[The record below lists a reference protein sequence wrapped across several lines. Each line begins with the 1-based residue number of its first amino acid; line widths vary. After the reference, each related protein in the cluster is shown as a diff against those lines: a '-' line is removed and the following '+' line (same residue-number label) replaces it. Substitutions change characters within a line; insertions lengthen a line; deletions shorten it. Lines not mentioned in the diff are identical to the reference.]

1 MKKIRTKF
9 LPLLLALVTI
19 LSLLPTS
26 AFAASKTGSGIQIT
40 QNQAYWSTRLLA
52 NGTPYS
58 YRPPLADG
66 KLVYCMDSGLGYH
79 YATKSFLDSF
89 TWTSGSGADA
99 DAVLQSAITNSGL
112 SEMDAMTIENV
123 KWMMTYLN
131 DCKASNVGQLFMAV
145 QTYVWENQ
153 SYKGEP
159 GGDGDAGGYA
169 NADTYELYLSLI
181 DDLLAKKAAEDAE
194 FLKQIEAYKA
204 QGIEASIVE
213 DASAKWAVFAI
224 SSNRKNQSFFNYYG
238 PRKLSVG
245 EAKPDQPEQPTGGT
259 GKITLKK
266 TAAGTLKGLPG
277 ARYSIYFNGQIVGSD
292 VTGESGELHIEDA
305 ATGLWTFV
313 ETAAPSGYCLDPT
326 PKSVYV
332 DVSEGDRE
340 YTVAAV
346 NYAMPSM
353 IIYKE
358 DAQTSAPV
366 PGTVLS
372 VKSVTGAYSTSVK
385 IGESGSA
392 TLEGLEP
399 GVYVVSEESVPE
411 PYILSNTEQTVA
423 LRPGKTTE
431 VHFQDYKKPGLEI
444 LKKNIANMDP
454 IPDMTYKVEQ
464 IDGSFETTVTTD
476 LRGRAFLAD
485 LPVGSYRISEV
496 GGPSN
501 VILSE
506 IPQVIY
512 LEAGCTRTVT
522 FFNAIK
528 PTLTVL
534 KQNSVTSDPLPGAKL
549 HIYYASDNTSTG
561 EMHDLGVF
569 YSNEEGKVI
578 LTDAERGWYKIVEES
593 CPQGFGFL
601 DGEAVQEFYLEENT
615 SKTVIIRNVPL
626 SALVGFKYDTKT
638 GKGIPGCRFELR
650 YLSGNTSGTGGTVIG
665 TYVTGPNGAFTVT
678 GLKKGTYICEEVSSD
693 GNHIIDS
700 EPQTVWIS
708 GEDQDVVIIRF
719 GNSPFGSLLI
729 TKLSDDNKRSPIP
742 NTDFLLTYSDGTFVG
757 NDNGIYTTNA
767 AGEILVDG
775 LEPGVT
781 IIVRE
786 VRAAAGFLLDESPQH
801 IQIKSGETVHLQF
814 LNKPL
819 GNLIIKKNSSAPT
832 QEAVPGAEFEITY
845 ADGSYVDAAGGT
857 ISSNGRYVTDE
868 HGEIRISGIVGT
880 VVVTEIKS
888 GPGYQLDEANR
899 TQTVTINPGDTQT
912 LQFYNTPISKVEFIK
927 VDENDRSVR
936 IPDTTIEVRRL
947 DGALVTTLVT
957 SESGQAF
964 AQLEDGSYYAVETVA
979 NPKYQLDSITGYG
992 YATTVGS
999 CWLAP
1004 LVEAG
1009 EGVNMSFLVK
1019 RQSKEKILS
1028 KIAQTTM
1035 VNRSRMRDVGDTRQD
1050 YEELDSAINSG
1061 LYLKDV
1067 MNRQGEDFYYMH
1079 TLIEVTA
1086 PDPETLEQR
1095 ATEVEKLCVSVDM
1108 IARRCD
1114 YKNEQA
1120 FLSSLPILA
1129 LDPDIERKA
1138 RRNALTSGVAAA
1150 FPFASY
1156 ELSDHNG
1163 IFLGLNLYNRSPVFL
1178 DPYDDYKYTN
1188 GNWWI
1193 GGSTGAG
1200 KTVTLQCL
1208 GGRLRQ
1214 QGKRVI
1220 IIAPKKGHEFRP
1232 LCEKLGGLYLR
1243 MSPSSKDC
1251 PNLMAIRRKSLDS
1264 YAKLKNIAARDDS
1277 VLADKISQLI
1287 IWFALKKKDLS
1298 EEDKSRLDSSLVE
1311 VYGRYGI
1318 TFDNSSIVDE
1328 NGDFRTMP
1336 IISDW
1341 YDVLSQNPDTRYL
1354 SVVLSRYVTGSAA
1367 AMASRN
1373 SIDLDNKYIVLD
1385 LSGMPDDMIA
1395 DGTFWATSIAYDLI
1409 MSCESDLSALLA
1421 DELWSLVGATANPQA
1436 AGFVLEMVK
1445 TIRGLGG
1452 IAVTST
1458 QGMQDLFGL
1467 DGGSYGKG
1475 ILDASRIKLVMQM
1488 EEQEARLI
1496 QDKLNL
1502 SEDEV
1507 RQITRFRRGEGLLC
1521 IGYNHVPV
1529 AFHTTPK
1536 EYEAIT
1542 TSPTDLRRGRSE
1554 YGDE

>member
-528 PTLTVL
+528 PTLTIL

>member
-1 MKKIRTKF
+1 MQVKKKPRNAAAKKIHKVPPKEKRTKKEQTEQ
-9 LPLLLALVTI
+9 PLLKRVI
-19 LSLLPTS
+19 
-26 AFAASKTGSGIQIT
+26 FGEE
-40 QNQAYWSTRLLA
+40 
-52 NGTPYS
+52 
-58 YRPPLADG
+58 RP
-66 KLVYCMDSGLGYH
+66 
-79 YATKSFLDSF
+79 
-89 TWTSGSGADA
+89 
-99 DAVLQSAITNSGL
+99 
-112 SEMDAMTIENV
+112 
-123 KWMMTYLN
+123 
-131 DCKASNVGQLFMAV
+131 
-145 QTYVWENQ
+145 
-153 SYKGEP
+153 
-159 GGDGDAGGYA
+159 
-169 NADTYELYLSLI
+169 
-181 DDLLAKKAAEDAE
+181 DL
-194 FLKQIEAYKA
+194 
-204 QGIEASIVE
+204 
-213 DASAKWAVFAI
+213 
-224 SSNRKNQSFFNYYG
+224 
-238 PRKLSVG
+238 
-245 EAKPDQPEQPTGGT
+245 
-259 GKITLKK
+259 
-266 TAAGTLKGLPG
+266 
-277 ARYSIYFNGQIVGSD
+277 
-292 VTGESGELHIEDA
+292 
-305 ATGLWTFV
+305 
-313 ETAAPSGYCLDPT
+313 
-326 PKSVYV
+326 
-332 DVSEGDRE
+332 
-340 YTVAAV
+340 
-346 NYAMPSM
+346 
-353 IIYKE
+353 
-358 DAQTSAPV
+358 
-366 PGTVLS
+366 
-372 VKSVTGAYSTSVK
+372 
-385 IGESGSA
+385 
-392 TLEGLEP
+392 
-399 GVYVVSEESVPE
+399 
-411 PYILSNTEQTVA
+411 TE
-423 LRPGKTTE
+423 
-431 VHFQDYKKPGLEI
+431 
-444 LKKNIANMDP
+444 
-454 IPDMTYKVEQ
+454 
-464 IDGSFETTVTTD
+464 
-476 LRGRAFLAD
+476 
-485 LPVGSYRISEV
+485 
-496 GGPSN
+496 
-501 VILSE
+501 
-506 IPQVIY
+506 
-512 LEAGCTRTVT
+512 LEAGSTTILDILAPTTV
-522 FFNAIK
+522 
-528 PTLTVL
+528 
-534 KQNSVTSDPLPGAKL
+534 
-549 HIYYASDNTSTG
+549 
-561 EMHDLGVF
+561 
-569 YSNEEGKVI
+569 
-578 LTDAERGWYKIVEES
+578 
-593 CPQGFGFL
+593 
-601 DGEAVQEFYLEENT
+601 
-615 SKTVIIRNVPL
+615 
-626 SALVGFKYDTKT
+626 DTKS
-638 GKGIPGCRFELR
+638 KD
-650 YLSGNTSGTGGTVIG
+650 
-665 TYVTGPNGAFTVT
+665 
-678 GLKKGTYICEEVSSD
+678 YIV
-693 GNHIIDS
+693 
-700 EPQTVWIS
+700 
-708 GEDQDVVIIRF
+708 
-719 GNSPFGSLLI
+719 
-729 TKLSDDNKRSPIP
+729 
-742 NTDFLLTYSDGTFVG
+742 
-757 NDNGIYTTNA
+757 
-767 AGEILVDG
+767 VDG
-775 LEPGVT
+775 VY
-781 IIVRE
+781 
-786 VRAAAGFLLDESPQH
+786 H
-801 IQIKSGETVHLQF
+801 
-814 LNKPL
+814 
-819 GNLIIKKNSSAPT
+819 
-832 QEAVPGAEFEITY
+832 TY
-845 ADGSYVDAAGGT
+845 LY
-857 ISSNGRYVTDE
+857 
-868 HGEIRISGIVGT
+868 
-880 VVVTEIKS
+880 
-888 GPGYQLDEANR
+888 
-899 TQTVTINPGDTQT
+899 
-912 LQFYNTPISKVEFIK
+912 
-927 VDENDRSVR
+927 
-936 IPDTTIEVRRL
+936 
-947 DGALVTTLVT
+947 
-957 SESGQAF
+957 
-964 AQLEDGSYYAVETVA
+964 
-979 NPKYQLDSITGYG
+979 ITGYG

-1067 MNRQGEDFYYMH
+1067 MNRQGEDFYYMY

-1264 YAKLKNIAARDDS
+1264 YARLKNIAVRDDS

-1373 SIDLDNKYIVLD
+1373 NIDLDNKYIVLD

-1554 YGDE
+1554 HGDE